1 MGRAGVSPRRGRREQ
16 PRGRVST
23 TWRKVSGREDL
34 ERAIDERYEP
44 YGYESNAKHVLWITV
59 GMVLWILLLV
69 GLVFSDR
76 ATASMLSRW
85 EADGFTAVPP
95 ESLHPDD
102 LFPFAEEQ
110 GLACTSSEDV
120 VAFTP
125 DCERVL
131 AFRSQSVSAGDRT
144 SWFMLVLVLLLLV
157 LAFIFS
163 LFVHRASRNLLPLK
177 TEGQRFTPEWAVACF
192 YIPVINL
199 FRPFQVFIEL
209 FGGSRSYRPGED
221 PQAWKGSLPP
231 VVVVFWWMALLASV
245 GLNPIVLRFVLANET
260 LAEARSATL
269 THAWVDA
276 WLIVPAIMAILVVHA
291 LHRRQEARFA
301 AVGPHTV
308 TRPRPEPEF

>member
-1 MGRAGVSPRRGRREQ
+1 MDQ
-16 PRGRVST
+16 
-23 TWRKVSGREDL
+23 
-34 ERAIDERYEP
+34 RYEP
-44 YGYESNAKHVLWITV
+44 YGYESNARHVLWITI
-59 GMVLWILLLV
+59 GMVLWIVLLV

-85 EADGFTAVPP
+85 EADGFTAIPP

-110 GLACTSSEDV
+110 GLACTSGEDV
-120 VAFTP
+120 VTFAP
-125 DCERVL
+125 DCERVF
-131 AFRSQSVSAGDRT
+131 AFRSQSVSAGDRA

-177 TEGQRFTPEWAVACF
+177 TEGQRFSPEWAVACF
-192 YIPVINL
+192 YVPIINL

-209 FGGSRSYRPGED
+209 FGGSGPYRPGEN
-221 PQAWKGSLPP
+221 PQAWKQSGMPLGIL
-231 VVVVFWWMALLASV
+231 VFWWMASLASI
-245 GLNPIVLRFVLANET
+245 GLNPIVLGFVLADET
-260 LAEARSATL
+260 LAEASSAAL
-269 THAWVDA
+269 THAWIDV

-301 AVGPHTV
+301 AVGPNTV
-308 TRPRPEPEF
+308 TRPMPEPPF